1 MKKIILY
8 TIIFCLILCTILANA
23 QSPEGYLI
31 LQDIG
36 SYKLKTQVKNPISK
50 KIRTITGYK
59 VHNNSGSLIG
69 ADHFDLDHDDTSYE
83 TVYENKDVGLGVDV
97 QVTQHA
103 GGDSDR
109 WLGHE
114 IEDSYREGD
123 EHAKLGM
130 IIQAT
135 RIREINGNKIIGR
148 RGNGYTWVSNDVVVD
163 ISYTDLQGNKPE
175 PLEVV
180 QAYLQKFS
188 SSITTTPADFKGNVY
203 NIKWIKDEID
213 RRLWLCDKWNAQFQ
227 AGGVTQANLMTK
239 LLENMDVFLKYRQKY
254 FGIAYEDEDRT
265 LDGYQQNNDL
275 ASIQNKL
282 REYKTW
288 WNANKGKSITL
299 P

>member
-1 MKKIILY
+1 
-8 TIIFCLILCTILANA
+8 
-23 QSPEGYLI
+23 

-109 WLGHE
+109 WLLHE
-114 IEDSYREGD
+114 ADAEFRTYFGIPDLTYTIKTIDGNRILVDATGGRDYRW
-123 EHAKLGM
+123 
-130 IIQAT
+130 IS
-135 RIREINGNKIIGR
+135 GNKL
-148 RGNGYTWVSNDVVVD
+148 VSIEYN
-163 ISYTDLQGNKPE
+163 DLQMTKAQ

-180 QAYLQKFS
+180 QAYLAKHPSTMPTMTLRQLRS
-188 SSITTTPADFKGNVY
+188 NENVT
-203 NIKWIKDEID
+203 KWIKDEID

-227 AGGVTQANLMTK
+227 AGQTTQADFIYNLVRSM
-239 LLENMDVFLKYRQKY
+239 EVFLNYRQKY
-254 FGIAYEDEDRT
+254 Y
-265 LDGYQQNNDL
+265 
-275 ASIQNKL
+275 NKYNL
-282 REYKTW
+282 IHKF
-288 WNANKGKSITL
+288 NICQAKSL
-299 P
+299 NFFK